1 MTRYERIWNN
11 AVKDAAFYRRNPHLF
26 ARDYLH
32 LNLRLFQR
40 MLLILMNY
48 YFIFMFVA
56 ARGLGKSFLTAIFCV
71 IRCIL
76 WPGTKII
83 IASGTKGQSISVLEK
98 VQLEL
103 VPRSPELALEI
114 DAKQTKI
121 NGTNAI
127 IVFKNGSFM
136 KVVSATDNA
145 RSNRANLLLV
155 DEFRM
160 VKKTTID
167 KVLRKFL
174 TQKRMPAYSELT
186 DEERKKLQDRELN
199 KTIYLSSAFY
209 ADHWSYQKCLDTF
222 RSMFDPRRKNFICG
236 FPYQLGL
243 KEGILDKDEII
254 EEMLESDFNE
264 VDFSMENEAIWFGN
278 KNDAFFDFQSVAKN
292 RKVKYPMLPAS
303 LAGKLRSDPKIRIPP
318 KLPGEK
324 RLLSADIAL
333 MATSGRKK
341 HKNDATA
348 IHITQLLPTK
358 AGRYSVNL
366 VYTTANEGMRTDDE
380 VLLIRRLFDEFDCDY
395 LVLDA
400 KNMGISIY
408 DGLSVDI
415 SDPDSG
421 EIYPAL
427 SCCNDPAVA
436 ERCKVPGAPKVVW
449 AVQGSSSFN
458 SKCAILLR
466 EAFRSGRIRLLENEY
481 DGKESFSAISGFS
494 SLPEDERI
502 ELSMPYIN
510 TTLLINELINLRF
523 EMSGENVK
531 LSERSGMRKDR
542 YSSLS
547 YNYYVANQLEKD
559 LRKRDVAADISTDDV
574 FTIRAP
580 KIYGRG
586 R

>member
-1 MTRYERIWNN
+1 
-11 AVKDAAFYRRNPHLF
+11 
-26 ARDYLH
+26 
-32 LNLRLFQR
+32 
-40 MLLILMNY
+40 
-48 YFIFMFVA
+48 
-56 ARGLGKSFLTAIFCV
+56 
-71 IRCIL
+71 
-76 WPGTKII
+76 
-83 IASGTKGQSISVLEK
+83 
-98 VQLEL
+98 
-103 VPRSPELALEI
+103 
-114 DAKQTKI
+114 
-121 NGTNAI
+121 
-127 IVFKNGSFM
+127 
-136 KVVSATDNA
+136 
-145 RSNRANLLLV
+145 
-155 DEFRM
+155 
-160 VKKTTID
+160 
-167 KVLRKFL
+167 
-174 TQKRMPAYSELT
+174 
-186 DEERKKLQDRELN
+186 
-199 KTIYLSSAFY
+199 
-209 ADHWSYQKCLDTF
+209 
-222 RSMFDPRRKNFICG
+222 
-236 FPYQLGL
+236 
-243 KEGILDKDEII
+243 
-254 EEMLESDFNE
+254 
-264 VDFSMENEAIWFGN
+264 
-278 KNDAFFDFQSVAKN
+278 
-292 RKVKYPMLPAS
+292 MLPAS
-303 LAGKLRSDPKIRIPP
+303 LAGKLKSDPRIRIPP

-494 SLPEDERI
+494 ALPEDERI

-523 EMSGENVK
+523 ELAGENVK

>member
-1 MTRYERIWNN
+1 MTRVETIWNN
-11 AVKDAAFYRRNPHLF
+11 AVRDAAFYRRNPHLF

-32 LNLRLFQR
+32 LDLRMFQR
-40 MLLILMNY
+40 ILLILMNY
-48 YFIFMFVA
+48 YFIFVFVA
-56 ARGLGKSFLTAIFCV
+56 ARGLGKTFLTSIFCV

-76 WPGTKII
+76 WPGTKIV
-83 IASGTKGQSISVLEK
+83 IASGTKGQAIQVLEK

-103 VPRSPELALEI
+103 MPRSPELALEI
-114 DAKQTKI
+114 DQKKTKI
-121 NGTNAI
+121 NNTDAI

-174 TQKRMPAYSELT
+174 TQKRMPKYEELSK
-186 DEERKKLQDRELN
+186 EERKAMQSRELN
-199 KTIYLSSAFY
+199 KTIYLSSAFF
-209 ADHWSYQKCLDTF
+209 ADHWSYTKCIDTF
-222 RSMFDPRRKNFICG
+222 KSMFDPRRKNFICG

-243 KEGILDKDEII
+243 KEGLIDPDEII

-264 VDFSMENEAIWFGN
+264 VDFQMENGAEFYGN
-278 KNDAFFDFQSVAKN
+278 KNDSFFDFQSVSKN
-292 RKVKYPMLPAS
+292 RRLKYPMLPRN
-303 LAGKLRSDPKIRIPP
+303 LAALLKSDPLIRVPP
-318 KLPGEK
+318 KQAGEK

-333 MATSGRKK
+333 MASTK

-366 VYTTANEGMRTDDE
+366 VYTEVNEGMRTDDE
-380 VLLIRRLFDEFDCDY
+380 ALKIRKLFDEFDCDY

-400 KNMGISIY
+400 QNMGLPIY
-408 DGLSVDI
+408 DTLAVDI

-427 SCCNDPAVA
+427 SCCNNQSLAD
-436 ERCKVPGAPKVVW
+436 RCKVMGAPKVVW
-449 AVQGSSSFN
+449 AVQGTAAFN
-458 SKCAILLR
+458 SECALLLR
-466 EAFRSGRIRLLENEY
+466 EAFKSGRIRLLENEY
-481 DGKESFSAISGFS
+481 DGKDSLAEIKGFS
-494 SLPEDERI
+494 SLSVEEQTD
-502 ELSMPYIN
+502 LSMPYIN
-510 TTLLINELINLRF
+510 TTLLINELINLRH
-523 EMSGENVK
+523 ETVGNNVRLYEK
-531 LSERSGMRKDR
+531 SGMRKDR

-547 YNYYVANQLEKD
+547 YNYYVATQMEKD
-559 LRKRDVAADISTDDV
+559 LRKRDVSSGVKAEEI

-580 KIYGRG
+580 KIYKREGR
-586 R
+586 